1 MHSVAHLRLC
11 VLVRRHHER
20 AGRALPRH
28 PAAVHAVPAALRGG
42 VHHVMVLAVVHR
54 RVVHVGMVPH
64 VGVLH
69 GCCNNLW
76 TLLGSFPTLIVL
88 QLIH

>member
-1 MHSVAHLRLC
+1 MYSMAHLRFS
-11 VLVRRHHER
+11 VLMRRHHER

-28 PAAVHAVPAALRGG
+28 PAAVHAVPALRGG

-69 GCCNNLW
+69 GYW
-76 TLLGSFPTLIVL
+76 K
-88 QLIH
+88 